1 MIQTE
6 QAAALHRSGRLA
18 DAEALYRAALDADPR
33 DANARQL
40 LGVVLAQRGR
50 PEEGLAQIDQA
61 LALAPDHAEAILN
74 RANIHRMLG
83 RNQEALAGFTRALEN
98 RPDWPQVLGNKG
110 GVLQDLKRPAEALA
124 AYDHAL
130 RLQPGNSQMIN
141 NRGSALMDLKRGAQA
156 LAAFDDALRLAPGD
170 AVVWTN
176 RGNALR
182 LLGRNAEALSC
193 YDHAMTLNPDC
204 VNALYNRGGV
214 LAHLK
219 RHAAALDDFER
230 ALALDPAQDH
240 ALTGAALAARNICD
254 FARGEKYRAQ
264 LVRHVAEGRLVAP
277 WVLLGFCGD
286 EALQRRAAERAIAE
300 RFTAPSPPAPPHWTH
315 DRLRLGYIS
324 SDFASHPVTLQL
336 MRLIETHDRAR
347 FEVLG
352 FSTGPDDGSDERARI
367 AAAFDQ
373 VHDVKDKDAAAI
385 ADLIAAHEIDVLID
399 LNGHTE
405 GDAFDI
411 LALRPAPVQATWL
424 GYAGTTGAPF
434 IDHAIVDR
442 VIAPDAAGFS
452 ERLAYMP
459 HSFFATDDSRPIGT
473 APTRAEAGLPQD
485 GFVFCCFNQSWK
497 FTGAVFATWMRLLAA
512 VPGSVLWLKPSS
524 EARDNLHR
532 ATREAGID
540 PARLVF
546 AGQAPMDVHLA
557 RHALA
562 DLFLDTAP
570 YNAHATT
577 CDALWAG
584 LPVLTC
590 RGIAFADRV
599 AASLLTAVGLP
610 ELIAETPEDYE
621 ALALALARDPARLQA
636 LRARLA
642 NRATTPLFDTAQ
654 FTRDME
660 ALILRLSESTP

>member
-1 MIQTE
+1 MSQTD

-18 DAEALYRAALDADPR
+18 EAEVLYRAALAADPR
-33 DANARQL
+33 DANAQQL
-40 LGVVLAQRGR
+40 LGVALAQQGR
-50 PEEGLAQIDQA
+50 PEEGLAEIDRA

-83 RNQEALAGFTRALEN
+83 RNEEALAGFTRALES
-98 RPDWPQVLGNKG
+98 RPDWPQVLNNKG
-110 GVLQDLKRPAEALA
+110 SVLQDLRRPAEALA

-130 RLQPGNSQMIN
+130 RLQPGNSQVIN

-156 LAAFDDALRLAPGD
+156 LSAFDDALRLAPDD
-170 AVVWTN
+170 AVVLTN

-182 LLGRNAEALSC
+182 LLGRHAEALAC
-193 YDHAMTLNPDC
+193 YDRAVALKPDYEK
-204 VNALYNRGGV
+204 ALYNRGGV

-219 RHAAALDDFER
+219 RAGAALADFER
-230 ALALDPAQDH
+230 ALVLDPAQDH
-240 ALTGAALAARNICD
+240 ALTGAALAARNLCD

-277 WVLLGFCGD
+277 WVLLGFSGD

-300 RFTAPSPPAPPHWTH
+300 RFATPPLPAPPRHEH

-324 SDFASHPVTLQL
+324 SDFANHPVTHQIV
-336 MRLIETHDRAR
+336 RLIESHDRAR

-352 FSTGPDDGSDERARI
+352 FSTGPDDGSAERARI
-367 AAAFDQ
+367 ASAFDQ
-373 VHDVKDKDAAAI
+373 FHDVKDKSAAAI
-385 ADLIAAHEIDVLID
+385 AELIAAREVDVLID

-405 GDAFDI
+405 GDAFDV
-411 LALRPAPVQATWL
+411 LALRPASVQATWL

-434 IDHAIVDR
+434 IDCAIVDR
-442 VIAPDAAGFS
+442 VIAPDAAAFS
-452 ERLAYMP
+452 EKLATLP
-459 HSFFATDDSRPIGT
+459 NSFFPTDDSRAIGT
-473 APTRAEAGLPQD
+473 APTRAEAGLPPD

-497 FTGAVFATWMRLLAA
+497 FTGDVFATWMRLLAA
-512 VPGSVLWLKPSS
+512 VPGGVLWLKPP
-524 EARDNLHR
+524 AAAGDNLRR
-532 ATREAGID
+532 AAQDAGID

-546 AGQAPMDVHLA
+546 AGYADGPTHLA

-570 YNAHATT
+570 YNAHATA

-590 RGIAFADRV
+590 RGTAFAGRV
-599 AASLLTAVGLP
+599 AASLLTAAGLP

-621 ALALALARDPARLQA
+621 TMALTLARDPARLKA
-636 LRARLA
+636 LRARLV
-642 NRATTPLFDTAQ
+642 NRATSPLFDVAQ
-654 FTRDME
+654 FTRNIE
-660 ALILRLSESTP
+660 ALYLRLSGSTT

>member
-1 MIQTE
+1 MSQTE

-18 DAEALYRAALDADPR
+18 EAQALYRAALATDPR

-40 LGVVLAQRGR
+40 LGVVLAQQGW
-50 PEEGLAQIDQA
+50 PEEGLAEIDQA
-61 LALAPDHAEAILN
+61 LAQAPDHAEAILN

-83 RNQEALAGFTRALEN
+83 RNEEALAGFTRALES

-110 GVLQDLKRPAEALA
+110 SVLQDLKRPVEALA
-124 AYDHAL
+124 AYDRAL
-130 RLQPGNSQMIN
+130 QLQPGNSQMIN

-156 LAAFDDALRLAPGD
+156 LAAFDEALRLAPDD
-170 AVVWTN
+170 AVVLTN

-182 LLGRNAEALSC
+182 LLGRNAEALAC
-193 YDHAMTLNPDC
+193 YDRAVTLKPDYGK
-204 VNALYNRGGV
+204 AWHNRGGV
-214 LAHLK
+214 QAHLK
-219 RHAAALDDFER
+219 RPAAALADFER

-240 ALTGAALAARNICD
+240 ALTGAALAARNLCD
-254 FARGEKYRAQ
+254 FARGEQYRVQ
-264 LVRHVAEGRLVAP
+264 LVRHVEQGRLLAP

-286 EALQRRAAERAIAE
+286 EALQRRAAEHAIAE
-300 RFTAPSPPAPPHWTH
+300 RFATPPLPAPPRHEH

-324 SDFASHPVTLQL
+324 SDFANHPVTHQIV
-336 MRLIETHDRAR
+336 RLIESHDRAR

-352 FSTGPDDGSDERARI
+352 FSTGPDDGSAERARI

-373 VHDVKDKDAAAI
+373 FHDVKDKGPAAI
-385 ADLIAAHEIDVLID
+385 ADLIAAREVDVLID

-405 GDAFDI
+405 GDAFDV

-442 VIAPDAAGFS
+442 VIAPDAEAFS
-452 ERLAYMP
+452 EKLAYLP
-459 HSFFATDDSRPIGT
+459 HSFFPTDDSRAIGT
-473 APTRAEAGLPQD
+473 APTRAEAGLPPSA
-485 GFVFCCFNQSWK
+485 FVFCCFNQSWK
-497 FTGAVFATWMRLLAA
+497 FTGDVFATWMRLLAA
-512 VPGSVLWLKPSS
+512 VPDSVLWLKPPAAAGDNLRRA
-524 EARDNLHR
+524 ARD
-532 ATREAGID
+532 AGID

-570 YNAHATT
+570 YNAHATA

-590 RGIAFADRV
+590 RGTAFAGRV
-599 AASLLTAVGLP
+599 AASLLTAVSLP
-610 ELIAETPEDYE
+610 ELITETPQDYE
-621 ALALALARDPARLQA
+621 ALALALARDPARLKS
-636 LRARLA
+636 LRARLT
-642 NRATTPLFDTAQ
+642 NRATTPLFDTTA
-654 FTRDME
+654 FARDLE
-660 ALILRLSESTP
+660 ALYLRLVE